1 MINQKK
7 AYIFALMAVLCW
19 STVATAFKIALQ
31 NCSFLQLLFFSSL
44 ISAIVLFIIL
54 IIQKKTSQLIKMER
68 RTMIYSLTLGVLNPF
83 LYYTIL
89 FKAYSILPAQ
99 EAMTLNYTW
108 PIMLVLLSIPLLKQ
122 KLTIKSLI
130 AVFVSFAGIII
141 ISTKGNI
148 VSINLSNFF
157 GDILAV
163 GSSIIWALF
172 WIFNVRDK
180 KDEVMKLFLNFLSG
194 AILSGI
200 LMLLFADFK
209 TLKIEALP
217 AIIYVGILEMS
228 VTFVFWLL
236 ALKYTASTDK
246 VSQLIFLSP
255 FLSLI
260 FIHLIVKESIAIYT
274 LAGLFFI
281 IGGIVIQQSS
291 FNFSRKS
298 KETGI

>member
-44 ISAIVLFIIL
+44 VSAIVLYLIL
-54 IIQKKTSQLIKMER
+54 IIQKKTSQLIKIER

-172 WIFNVRDK
+172 WIYNVRDK
-180 KDEVMKLFLNFLSG
+180 KDEVIKLFLNFLSG
-194 AILSGI
+194 AILSGV
-200 LMLLFADFK
+200 LMLLFSDFS

-260 FIHLIVKESIAIYT
+260 FIHLIVKESIEIYT

-298 KETGI
+298 KDSGI

>member
-122 KLTIKSLI
+122 KLTIKSLV

-172 WIFNVRDK
+172 WIYNVRDK
-180 KDEVMKLFLNFLSG
+180 KDEVIKLFLNFLSG
-194 AILSGI
+194 AILSGV
-200 LMLLFADFK
+200 LMLLFADFN

>member
-44 ISAIVLFIIL
+44 VSAIVLYLIL
-54 IIQKKTSQLIKMER
+54 IIQKKTSQLIKIER

-172 WIFNVRDK
+172 WIYNVRDK
-180 KDEVMKLFLNFLSG
+180 KDEVIKLFLNFLSG
-194 AILSGI
+194 AILSGV
-200 LMLLFADFK
+200 LMLLFSDFS

-298 KETGI
+298 KDSGI

>member
-44 ISAIVLFIIL
+44 VSAIVLFIIL
-54 IIQKKTSQLIKMER
+54 IIQKKTSQLIKIER

-172 WIFNVRDK
+172 WIYNVRDK
-180 KDEVMKLFLNFLSG
+180 KDEVIKLFLNFLSG
-194 AILSGI
+194 AILSGV
-200 LMLLFADFK
+200 LMLLFSDFN

-274 LAGLFFI
+274 LTGLFFI

-298 KETGI
+298 KNSRI

>member
-44 ISAIVLFIIL
+44 VSAIVLFIIL
-54 IIQKKTSQLIKMER
+54 IIQKKTSQLIKIER

-108 PIMLVLLSIPLLKQ
+108 PIMFVLLSIPLLKQ

-172 WIFNVRDK
+172 WIYNVRDK
-180 KDEVMKLFLNFLSG
+180 KDEVIKLFLNFLSG
-194 AILSGI
+194 AILSGV
-200 LMLLFADFK
+200 LMLLFSDFN

-274 LAGLFFI
+274 LTGLFFI

-298 KETGI
+298 KNSGI

>member
-44 ISAIVLFIIL
+44 VSALVLYLIL
-54 IIQKKTSQLIKMER
+54 IIQKKTSQLIKIER

-130 AVFVSFAGIII
+130 AVFISFAGIII

-172 WIFNVRDK
+172 WIYNVRDK
-180 KDEVMKLFLNFLSG
+180 KDEVIKLFLNFLSG
-194 AILSGI
+194 AILSGV
-200 LMLLFADFK
+200 LMLLFADFN

-260 FIHLIVKESIAIYT
+260 FIHLIVKESIEIYT

-298 KETGI
+298 KDSGI

>member
-180 KDEVMKLFLNFLSG
+180 KDEVIKLFLNFLSG

-200 LMLLFADFK
+200 LMLLFADFN

>member
-54 IIQKKTSQLIKMER
+54 IIQKKTSQLIKIER

-172 WIFNVRDK
+172 WIYNVRDK
-180 KDEVMKLFLNFLSG
+180 KDEVIKLFLNFLSG

-200 LMLLFADFK
+200 LMFLFADFN

>member
-54 IIQKKTSQLIKMER
+54 IIQKKTSQLIKIER
-68 RTMIYSLTLGVLNPF
+68 RTMIYSLALGVLNPF

-157 GDILAV
+157 GDMLAV

-172 WIFNVRDK
+172 WIYNVRDK
-180 KDEVMKLFLNFLSG
+180 KDEVIKLFLNFLSG

-200 LMLLFADFK
+200 LMLLFADFN
-209 TLKIEALP
+209 TLKIEAIP

-274 LAGLFFI
+274 LTGLFFI

>member
-54 IIQKKTSQLIKMER
+54 IIQKKTSQLIKIER

-122 KLTIKSLI
+122 KLTIKSLV

-157 GDILAV
+157 GDIL
-163 GSSIIWALF
+163 
-172 WIFNVRDK
+172 
-180 KDEVMKLFLNFLSG
+180 
-194 AILSGI
+194 
-200 LMLLFADFK
+200 
-209 TLKIEALP
+209 
-217 AIIYVGILEMS
+217 Y
-228 VTFVFWLL
+228 
-236 ALKYTASTDK
+236 
-246 VSQLIFLSP
+246 
-255 FLSLI
+255 
-260 FIHLIVKESIAIYT
+260 
-274 LAGLFFI
+274 
-281 IGGIVIQQSS
+281 
-291 FNFSRKS
+291 
-298 KETGI
+298 

>member
-31 NCSFLQLLFFSSL
+31 NCSFIQLLFFSSL
-44 ISAIVLFIIL
+44 ISSIVLFIIL
-54 IIQKKTSQLIKMER
+54 IIQKKTSTLIKMGTKE
-68 RTMIYSLTLGVLNPF
+68 MVYSLTLGVLNPF

-130 AVFVSFAGIII
+130 AVFVSFMGIII

-148 VSINLSNFF
+148 VSINFSNFL
-157 GDILAV
+157 GDLLAV

-172 WIFNVRDK
+172 WIYNVKDK
-180 KDEVMKLFLNFLSG
+180 KDEVIKLFLNFLSG
-194 AILSGI
+194 TICSGI
-200 LMLLFADFK
+200 LMIALTGFT
-209 TLKIEALP
+209 TLRFEAIP

-236 ALKYTASTDK
+236 ALKYTVSTDK

-260 FIHLIVKESIAIYT
+260 IIHLKLKETIAIYT
-274 LAGLFFI
+274 LMGLFFI

-291 FNFSRKS
+291 FNFVKKFKKR
-298 KETGI
+298 EV

>member
-44 ISAIVLFIIL
+44 VSAIVLFIIL
-54 IIQKKTSQLIKMER
+54 IIQKKTSQLIKIER
-68 RTMIYSLTLGVLNPF
+68 RTMTYSLTLGVLNPF

-130 AVFVSFAGIII
+130 AVFVSFTGIII

-172 WIFNVRDK
+172 WIYNVRDK
-180 KDEVMKLFLNFLSG
+180 KDEVIKLFLNFLSG
-194 AILSGI
+194 AILSGV
-200 LMLLFADFK
+200 LMLLFSDFN

-298 KETGI
+298 KDTGI

>member
-44 ISAIVLFIIL
+44 VSAIVLYLIL
-54 IIQKKTSQLIKMER
+54 IIQKKTSQLIKIER

-172 WIFNVRDK
+172 WIYNVRDK
-180 KDEVMKLFLNFLSG
+180 KDEVIKLFLNFLSG
-194 AILSGI
+194 AILSGV
-200 LMLLFADFK
+200 LMLLFSDFN
-209 TLKIEALP
+209 TLKIEALS

-298 KETGI
+298 KDSGI

>member
-54 IIQKKTSQLIKMER
+54 IIQKKTSQLIKIER

-122 KLTIKSLI
+122 KLTIKSLV

-172 WIFNVRDK
+172 WIYNVRDK
-180 KDEVMKLFLNFLSG
+180 KDEVIKLFLNFLSG

-200 LMLLFADFK
+200 LMLLFADFN
-209 TLKIEALP
+209 TLKIEAIP

>member
-89 FKAYSILPAQ
+89 FKSYSILPAQ

-172 WIFNVRDK
+172 WIYNVRDK
-180 KDEVMKLFLNFLSG
+180 KDEVIKLFLNFLSG
-194 AILSGI
+194 AILSGV
-200 LMLLFADFK
+200 LMLLFADFN

>member
-172 WIFNVRDK
+172 WIYNVRDK
-180 KDEVMKLFLNFLSG
+180 KDEVIKLFLNFLSG
-194 AILSGI
+194 AILSGV
-200 LMLLFADFK
+200 LMLLFADFN

>member
-31 NCSFLQLLFFSSL
+31 NCSFIQLLFYSSL
-44 ISAIVLFIIL
+44 VSTIMLFIIL

-68 RTMIYSLTLGVLNPF
+68 KTMLYSLTLGILNPF
-83 LYYTIL
+83 LYYSIL

-130 AVFVSFAGIII
+130 AVFISFAGIII

-148 VSINLSNFF
+148 VSLSLSNVL
-157 GDILAV
+157 GDLLAV
-163 GSSIIWALF
+163 GSSIVWALF
-172 WIFNVRDK
+172 WIYNVKDK
-180 KDEVMKLFLNFLSG
+180 KDEVLKLFLNFFMGTICSG
-194 AILSGI
+194 FLMIALTGFTSLNVAAI
-200 LMLLFADFK
+200 
-209 TLKIEALP
+209 P

-228 VTFVFWLL
+228 VTFVFWIL

-255 FLSLI
+255 FLSLL
-260 FIHLIVKESIAIYT
+260 FIHLIIKESIAIYT
-274 LAGLFFI
+274 LTGLFFI
-281 IGGIVIQQSS
+281 IGGIVVQQSS
-291 FNFSRKS
+291 FNFLKKRKQTS
-298 KETGI
+298 I

>member
-44 ISAIVLFIIL
+44 VSAIVLYLIL
-54 IIQKKTSQLIKMER
+54 IIQKKTSQLIKIER

-172 WIFNVRDK
+172 WIYNVRDK
-180 KDEVMKLFLNFLSG
+180 KDEVIKLFLNFLSG
-194 AILSGI
+194 AILSGV
-200 LMLLFADFK
+200 LMLLFSDFN

-298 KETGI
+298 KDSGI

>member
-7 AYIFALMAVLCW
+7 AYIFALMAVLFW

-44 ISAIVLFIIL
+44 ISTIVLYLIL
-54 IIQKKTSQLIKMER
+54 IIQKKTSQLIKIER
-68 RTMIYSLTLGVLNPF
+68 KTMIYSLTLGVLNPF

-172 WIFNVRDK
+172 WIYNVRDK
-180 KDEVMKLFLNFLSG
+180 KDEVIKLFLNFLSG
-194 AILSGI
+194 AILSGV
-200 LMLLFADFK
+200 LMLLFSDFN

-274 LAGLFFI
+274 LTGLFFI

-298 KETGI
+298 KNSGI